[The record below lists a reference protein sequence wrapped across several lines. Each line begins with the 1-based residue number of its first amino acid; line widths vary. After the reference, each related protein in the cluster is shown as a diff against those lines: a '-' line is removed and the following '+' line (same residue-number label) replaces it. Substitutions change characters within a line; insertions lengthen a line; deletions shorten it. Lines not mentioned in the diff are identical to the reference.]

1 MKIAVL
7 GTGTG
12 ERAQLPVAIREL
24 ARADIEPVLINT
36 RVSVFAHSIA
46 DRALVDLAHVD
57 AAIGAQR
64 EGFDAVFVNTFAD
77 YGLAATKSALSIPV
91 VGAGEAG
98 LQLACMLGER
108 FAVITVWPRS
118 LDHIYRDR
126 LRDTGTAQRCADVIY
141 VSGEEELTRLG
152 SDEGVMQRMHR
163 GDTAVIDRLAEA
175 CRHAT
180 EDLGA
185 DTLVLGC
192 TCMAPVLDA
201 LRTRTTAP
209 LVECSR
215 AGYLATE
222 TLLRHGLTQSKLAYA
237 APSAPS
243 LDRLRAVFDG
253 QGAGSGVDAHTV
265 SQTDC
270 PVCLP
275 ADMVVAPS
283 GRGSER

>member
-12 ERAQLPVAIREL
+12 EREQMPAAISAL
-24 ARADIEPVLINT
+24 ARGDIEPVLINT
-36 RVSVFAHSIA
+36 RVSVFAHTIA
-46 DRALVDLAHVD
+46 DRAIVDLAHVD
-57 AAIGAQR
+57 AAIGAER
-64 EGFDAVFVNTFAD
+64 DGFDAVFVNTFAD
-77 YGLAATKSALSIPV
+77 YGLAAMKSALSIPV

-126 LRDTGTAQRCADVIY
+126 LRDTATAQRCVGVVY
-141 VSGEEELTRLG
+141 VSPEEELSRLA
-152 SDEGVMQRMHR
+152 SDQGVMQRMHR
-163 GDTAVIDRLAEA
+163 QEAGVIDRLAEA

-201 LRTRTTAP
+201 LRARTAAP
-209 LVECSR
+209 VVECSH

-237 APSAPS
+237 APSAAS
-243 LDRLRAVFDG
+243 LDRVRALIDG
-253 QGAGSGVDAHTV
+253 QGAGTEPAANAD
-265 SQTDC
+265 SQAEC

-275 ADMVVAPS
+275 ADMAVSPS
-283 GRGSER
+283 GQHTKR

>member
-12 ERAQLPVAIREL
+12 ERVKLPAAISEL
-24 ARADIEPVLINT
+24 ACGDIEPVLINT
-36 RVSVFAHSIA
+36 RVAVFAHSIA

-57 AAIGAQR
+57 AAIGAER
-64 EGFDAVFVNTFAD
+64 DGFDAVFVNTFAD
-77 YGLAATKSALSIPV
+77 YGLAAMKSALNIPV

-98 LQLACMLGER
+98 LQLAGMLGER
-108 FAVITVWPRS
+108 FAVITVWPKS
-118 LDHIYRDR
+118 MAHIYRDR
-126 LRDTGTAQRCADVIY
+126 LRDTGTVQRCAGVIH
-141 VSGEEELTRLG
+141 VSAEEELTRLG
-152 SDEGVMQRMHR
+152 TDQDVMQRMHR
-163 GDTAVIDRLAEA
+163 QEATVIDRLAEA

-201 LRTRTTAP
+201 LRMRTTAP
-209 LVECSR
+209 VVECMR

-237 APSAPS
+237 APSAAS
-243 LDRLRAVFDG
+243 LDRLRALIDG
-253 QGAGSGVDAHTV
+253 QGAASAPGSDSGSAAE
-265 SQTDC
+265 C

-275 ADMVVAPS
+275 ADTAVDTPGLKI
-283 GRGSER
+283 GR